1 MWATLEPF
9 HNRLARLALV
19 ILCLLAVHGC
29 DGGGAAKTVDFSRTV
44 QVDRPSEDQRGG
56 RKLRMAVAAM
66 ISPKDTF
73 DLYRQLLTYISRR
86 MDVELEFVQRKTYAE
101 ISELL
106 RQGLVDVAFVC
117 SGPYATGK
125 QKYGLELLA
134 TPEIRGSHFYQA
146 YLIVGKDSPC
156 KELRDLKGKTFAF
169 TDPDSNTGRLVPLHW
184 LATLGERPDSFFSKT
199 IYTYSHDNS
208 ILAVSRGLVDG
219 AAVDGLIWEF
229 YARRN
234 PEFTAQTRV
243 ILKSEPFG
251 IPPVVVSEHLDR
263 GSKERIQEVLF
274 HMHEDAEGKKIL
286 GDLSIDRFIA
296 PSDEWYASIRN
307 LERTMLSATQDKGH
321 GGAKP

>member
-1 MWATLEPF
+1 L
-9 HNRLARLALV
+9 
-19 ILCLLAVHGC
+19 GC
-29 DGGGAAKTVDFSRTV
+29 DGGTAKTIDFSKTV
-44 QVDRPSEDQRGG
+44 QVDQPSENQG
-56 RKLRMAVAAM
+56 RDLKLRMAVAAM

-73 DLYRQLLTYISRR
+73 DQYRQLLTYISRK
-86 MDVELEFVQRKTYAE
+86 MDVELELVQRKTYAE
-101 ISELL
+101 INELL
-106 RQGLVDVAFVC
+106 QQGLVDVAFVC

-125 QKYGLELLA
+125 HKYGLELLA

-146 YLIVGKDSPC
+146 YLIVGRDSPY
-156 KELRDLKGKTFAF
+156 KELRDLKDKTFAF

-184 LATLGERPDSFFSKT
+184 LYTLGERPDSFFSKT

-229 YARRN
+229 YARRD
-234 PEFTAQTRV
+234 PAFTAQTKV
-243 ILKSEPFG
+243 IQKSEPFG
-251 IPPVVVSEHLDR
+251 IPPVVVSEHLDHK
-263 GSKERIQEVLF
+263 SKERIRDVLF
-274 HMHEDAEGKKIL
+274 HMHEDTEGRKIL

-307 LERTMLSATQDKGH
+307 LERTRVSATQDKGH